1 MPLNIELKN
10 EQKLT
15 ITPMLQHALKI
26 LQLPTLE
33 LANLIRDELSENPM
47 LEEKVDE
54 DTSPMEVSLED
65 NGEMPSLE
73 TGNHTSE
80 VTLDAAGVGPLGFDM
95 EEWNRHFSDDGYEIP
110 KFEHD
115 SQSEL
120 PEVQV
125 TRSPSLEEH
134 LLWQLRLVCKTEEEF
149 RLGELIIGNLDERG
163 FLALP
168 LEEIARE
175 ASVEP
180 ERAQDA
186 LVLVQSL
193 EPAGIAARNV
203 IESLLIQLRNLPERN
218 ALAESIVERHFEA
231 LERRQVDKIA
241 KAEKVPREA
250 VAAAV
255 TAISSLDPF
264 PGRHQLSEAVEY
276 VIPDVLV
283 EKHDDD
289 YIIIVKDD
297 TLPELKISRTYR
309 QMLRGRAEM
318 SAETKQYLEEKLQ
331 KAIWLIRSI
340 EQRRKTLYRVMETIV
355 EVQREFFEKGVEF
368 LRPLTLREIA
378 ERVNLHE
385 STISRV
391 TSRKYAQTP
400 RGVFELKYFFSS
412 QLKTAD
418 GGEISSTSVKAA
430 LAELASQEDPKHPF
444 SDQHLTGLLNQR
456 GFRIARRTVAK
467 YREELNILPTSRRR
481 LMT

>member
-1 MPLNIELKN
+1 
-10 EQKLT
+10 
-15 ITPMLQHALKI
+15 
-26 LQLPTLE
+26 
-33 LANLIRDELSENPM
+33 
-47 LEEKVDE
+47 
-54 DTSPMEVSLED
+54 
-65 NGEMPSLE
+65 
-73 TGNHTSE
+73 
-80 VTLDAAGVGPLGFDM
+80 
-95 EEWNRHFSDDGYEIP
+95 
-110 KFEHD
+110 
-115 SQSEL
+115 
-120 PEVQV
+120 
-125 TRSPSLEEH
+125 LEEH
-134 LLWQLRLVCKTEEEF
+134 LLWQLRLISKTEDEF
-149 RLGELIIGNLDERG
+149 HLGELIIGNLDERG
-163 FLALP
+163 FLSVP
-168 LEEIARE
+168 LEDIAQE
-175 ASVEP
+175 AGVET
-180 ERAQDA
+180 ERVEDA
-186 LVLVQSL
+186 LSQVQTL

-218 ALAESIVERHFEA
+218 ALAESIVEHHFEA
-231 LERRQVDKIA
+231 LERRQFDKIT
-241 KAEKVPREA
+241 KAEKAPREA
-250 VAAAV
+250 VLAAV

-264 PGRHQLSEAVEY
+264 PGRHQFSEAVEY
-276 VIPDVLV
+276 VVPDVLV

-318 SAETKQYLEEKLQ
+318 SGETKQYLEEKLQ

-355 EVQREFFEKGVEF
+355 EVQRNFFEKGVEF

-412 QLKTAD
+412 QLKTSD

-430 LAELASQEDPKHPF
+430 LAELTSQEDPKHPF

-456 GFRIARRTVAK
+456 GFQIARRTVAK
-467 YREELNILPTSRRR
+467 YREELNILPASRRR
-481 LMT
+481 RLE

>member
-33 LANLIRDELSENPM
+33 LANLVRDELAENPM
-47 LEEKVDE
+47 LEEKESDE
-54 DTSPMEVSLED
+54 VSPMEVSLD
-65 NGEMPSLE
+65 TDGEMPALE

-110 KFEHD
+110 KYEQN
-115 SQSEL
+115 SQNEL

-134 LLWQLRLVCKTEEEF
+134 LLWQLRLVSKTEDEF
-149 RLGELIIGNLDERG
+149 HLGELIIGNLDDRG
-163 FLALP
+163 FLSQP
-168 LEEIARE
+168 VEDIARE
-175 ASVEP
+175 AEVET
-180 ERAQDA
+180 EKVEDA
-186 LVLVQSL
+186 LALVQTL
-193 EPAGIAARNV
+193 EPSGIAARNV

-218 ALAESIVERHFEA
+218 VLAERIVERHFEA

-241 KAEKVPREA
+241 KAEKTTREA
-250 VAAAV
+250 VLAAV
-255 TAISSLDPF
+255 TVIAGLDPF
-264 PGRHQLSEAVEY
+264 PGRHQFSDSVEY
-276 VIPDVLV
+276 VIPDVVV

-289 YIIIVKDD
+289 YIILVKDD
-297 TLPELKISRTYR
+297 SLPELKISRTYR
-309 QMLRGRAEM
+309 QMLRQRGEM
-318 SAETKQYLEEKLQ
+318 SEETKHYLEEKLQ

-355 EVQREFFEKGVEF
+355 DVQKEFFEKGVEF

-378 ERVNLHE
+378 ERVSLHE

-412 QLKTAD
+412 QLKTSD

-430 LAELASQEDPKHPF
+430 LAEQVSQEEPKHPF
-444 SDQHLTGLLNQR
+444 SDQRLTSLLNQR
-456 GFRIARRTVAK
+456 GFQIARRTVAK
-467 YREELNILPTSRRR
+467 YREELNILPASRRR
-481 LMT
+481 RLE